1 MTVSQ
6 KTTRPTFCCTEVIG
20 IIRGKS
26 LSPSFLRL
34 HLLLSGSDLKDAKG
48 MIGHA
53 DPSITDRYS
62 HLVISRNLERQEKL
76 AAFYAGRDADSGPSL
91 EHIWNADGGSNIL

>member
-1 MTVSQ
+1 
-6 KTTRPTFCCTEVIG
+6 
-20 IIRGKS
+20 
-26 LSPSFLRL
+26 
-34 HLLLSGSDLKDAKG
+34 

-53 DPSITDRYS
+53 DLSMRDRYS

-91 EHIWNADGGSNIL
+91 EHIWNAEEEKK